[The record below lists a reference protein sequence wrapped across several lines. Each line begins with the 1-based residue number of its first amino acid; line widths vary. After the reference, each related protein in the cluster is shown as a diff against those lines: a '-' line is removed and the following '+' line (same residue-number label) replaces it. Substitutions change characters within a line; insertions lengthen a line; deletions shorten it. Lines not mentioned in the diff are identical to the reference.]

1 MSTPYGGT
9 SGSYPGGGYDP
20 AAQGVGGS
28 PYDTGVEPG
37 VGYGAGVQQG
47 VGYDAGTTTAGATA
61 AETSTPGVEDESI
74 GSLVGRLSSDVSTLM
89 RQELALAKAELREE
103 ATKAAKGAGM
113 LGGAGLAGYFV
124 ALFLS
129 LTLMWALGGAL
140 DLWLAALIVAVLWA
154 IVAAVL
160 FVMGRKQMKQVNP
173 KPEQTV
179 ETLKED
185 KEWVKAQ
192 RS

>member
-1 MSTPYGGT
+1 MTTPYGGGGPYEST
-9 SGSYPGGGYDP
+9 GSGYDP
-20 AAQGVGGS
+20 AGQGLGS
-28 PYDTGVEPG
+28 SAYDPG
-37 VGYGAGVQQG
+37 VQPDVGYTGQG
-47 VGYDAGTTTAGATA
+47 VGYDAGGSTAVGATA
-61 AETSTPGVEDESI
+61 APSAHPDVEDQSL

-103 ATKAAKGAGM
+103 GKKAGKGAGM

-124 ALFLS
+124 LLFLS
-129 LTLMWALGGAL
+129 LTLMWALGDEL
-140 DLWLAALIVAVLWA
+140 MPLWAAALIVMVLWA
-154 IVAAVL
+154 IAAAVL
-160 FVMGRKQMKQVNP
+160 FVMGRKQLKEVNP

-192 RS
+192 KS